1 MHTRTSNVLK
11 LVTPTIFIIFF
22 FFIEITAQTNSTQ
35 YGIVASAHPLASKAG
50 LKILQNGGNAVDAAV
65 ATAFVLSV
73 VEPYAS
79 GLGGGG
85 FITIKNVGQSPVVID
100 YREAAPSCVN
110 YETYYGEGVDYKLV
124 SRLGG
129 SAVAVPGVAAGLNQA
144 LKKYGSMNLAQ
155 LLQPAINIAKNGYEV
170 SQTMADLIL
179 EDYGVIS
186 AFEETSNLY
195 LNSGMPRTTGE
206 TLKNKDLAS
215 TLEYLG
221 KEGLDKFYNGELS
234 DKIVKSITDT
244 GGCLF
249 LDDLKNY
256 KAIEKKPIIG
266 NYKGYEI
273 ISTPPPSGG
282 GTHLIE
288 LLNILENFD
297 LQSMGLNSAEYINTF
312 AQAIL
317 IIQSDKAHFM
327 ADPVFYDVPVEQLTD
342 KTYAAD
348 AAKHISRDSIMEEW
362 KSELLNSTESGS
374 TTSMSVIDKDG
385 NMVTITQSICLFFG
399 SGVTVPGT
407 GILLN
412 NHMSDF
418 DDEPGR
424 LNSIEPG
431 KRPVSS
437 IAPTIILKDGKPF
450 LTIGTPGGSRIIG
463 TLAQIIVNIIDFNM
477 SLQAAIDAP
486 RFHITKEKLHVE
498 SRIDDEVLTKLK
510 DIGYDIQS
518 HSAFD
523 KYFGG
528 AQGVMFDLQNNTLT
542 GAADPRRGGAVEG
555 L

>member
-1 MHTRTSNVLK
+1 MHTRTSHVFK
-11 LVTPTIFIIFF
+11 LVMSTIFTILFF
-22 FFIEITAQTNSTQ
+22 FVGITAQTTSTQ
-35 YGIVASAHPLASKAG
+35 YGVVASAHPLASKAG
-50 LKILQNGGNAVDAAV
+50 LEILKSGGNAVDAAV
-65 ATAFVLSV
+65 AAAFVLSV

-85 FITIKNVGQSPVVID
+85 FITIKNVGQDPIVID
-100 YREAAPSCVN
+100 YREAASACVN
-110 YETYYGEGVDYKLV
+110 DETYYGEGVDYKLV

-129 SAVAVPGVAAGLNQA
+129 SAVAIPGVAAGLNKA
-144 LKKYGSMNLAQ
+144 LKSYGSMKLAE
-155 LLQPAINIAKNGYEV
+155 LLKPAINIANNGYEV

-186 AFEETSNLY
+186 ANEETANLY
-195 LNSGMPRTTGE
+195 LNSGMPRQTGE
-206 TLKNKDLAS
+206 VLQNKDLAV

-234 DKIVKSITDT
+234 DKIVSGITDA
-244 GGCLF
+244 GGCLSS
-249 LDDLKNY
+249 DDLKNY

-266 NYKGYEI
+266 SYKGYEI

-282 GTHLIE
+282 GTHLVE

-317 IIQSDKAHFM
+317 IVQSDKAHFM
-327 ADPVFYDVPVEQLTD
+327 ADPDFYDVPIEQLTD
-342 KTYAAD
+342 KTYAAN
-348 AAKHISRDSIMEEW
+348 AAKQICHDSIMEEW

-374 TTSMSVIDKDG
+374 TTSLSVIDKDG

-418 DDEPGR
+418 DDEPGK

-437 IAPTIILKDGKPF
+437 IAPTIILKDGQPF
-450 LTIGTPGGSRIIG
+450 LTIGTPSGSRIIG

-477 SLQAAIDAP
+477 SLQDAINEP
-486 RFHITKEKLHVE
+486 RFHVTKEKLQIE
-498 SRIDDEVLTKLK
+498 SRVAEDDLTKLK
-510 DIGYDIQS
+510 EIGYDIQT
-518 HSAFD
+518 HPGLD

-528 AQGVMFDLQNNTLT
+528 AQGVMYDSQNNTLT